1 VKQKRTIEGLA
12 VTETVP
18 DEKMAVLTET
28 IPSGERLA
36 ERRTIVYETRIDPTV
51 IKVTAEKLKLQLF
64 ARFHF
69 LKPRPEEIELISID
83 KYYEPY
89 MLISGKYAIDYY
101 RKCAY
106 TIQIDKEVIEVILL
120 NQKFEP
126 NHTADSPT
134 RDRNT
139 IALEG
144 EERLKNEA
152 KASLVLDRNGQE
164 VPLERLP
171 SAPSERNPKK
181 ILAAFGTEEITHDAD
196 LDTIRSRIVQRPKYI
211 SRLVNEL
218 FEVDERVVIYTPRF
232 RALYRNMMSNEERIV
247 EFDGVTAARIRQSK
261 HADSFIPPPPPPPS

>member
-1 VKQKRTIEGLA
+1 M
-12 VTETVP
+12 TETVP

-51 IKVTAEKLKLQLF
+51 IKMTAEKLKLQLF
-64 ARFHF
+64 ARFRF
-69 LKPRPEEIELISID
+69 LKPKPEEIELISID

-106 TIQIDKEVIEVILL
+106 TIQIEKEVIEVILL

-126 NHTADSPT
+126 CHTADSPM

-144 EERLKNEA
+144 EERLKKEA

-181 ILAAFGTEEITHDAD
+181 ILAAFGTEEITQDAD

-211 SRLVNEL
+211 SRLVNEI

-232 RALYRNMMSNEERIV
+232 RALYRNMMSNEERII

-261 HADSFIPPPPPPPS
+261 HGENSIPPPPPPPP